1 MNYWVIKMSE
11 EINFRLADPADAQKV
26 LVLLKQLQ
34 SETDT
39 FLVDS
44 NLDELT
50 PEMEA
55 KQIGL
60 INQSYRNLMAL
71 AVLDDQ
77 PV

>member
-1 MNYWVIKMSE
+1 MSE

-26 LVLLKQLQ
+26 LVLLKRLQ

-55 KQIGL
+55 KQI
-60 INQSYRNLMAL
+60 
-71 AVLDDQ
+71 VD
-77 PV
+77 